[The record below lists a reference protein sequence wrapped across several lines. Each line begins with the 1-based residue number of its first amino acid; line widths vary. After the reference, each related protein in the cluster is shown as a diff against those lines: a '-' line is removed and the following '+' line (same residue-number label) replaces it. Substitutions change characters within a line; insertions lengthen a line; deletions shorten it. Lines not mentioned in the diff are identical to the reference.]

1 MVETSAPLTW
11 RDLAGIG
18 LERLKRGNQRRVE
31 ALGELGVAQLG
42 DLLTYYPRRYLDR
55 SREATVGELNVG
67 EDATVLATVNR
78 VRSVPGRDPGPGR
91 RRRDRVEVRVSDRDG
106 ASLKCVFFNQ
116 PWRSKQLREDMQ
128 AVLYGRLEEF
138 RGALQMTNP
147 VVDLV
152 GDRTGGIFAVYP
164 LSAKAAIT
172 TWEIAD
178 MVAEALRRCEPR
190 GIADP
195 VPVDLLG
202 AHGLCGR
209 FEALRLIHDPETFA
223 DVTRARNRLVFDELL
238 RMQVALVGRKRDRE
252 RAGDGIAHE
261 VDRALLA
268 GFHRRLP
275 FALTAAQSRTVAEIL
290 ADLSQP
296 WPMHRLLQGE
306 VGSGKTVVALT
317 AMLAVVGGGRQAA
330 LMAPT
335 EVLAEQH
342 YLGLS
347 GLLDC
352 LGDGDGDGDGGLAGG
367 TGRLSLGGLA
377 PVSLELLT
385 GRSGARARQRILGG
399 LASGDVNMVVGTHAL
414 ISEGV
419 AFESLGLAVVDE
431 QHRFG
436 VEQRA
441 ALGARAALGGL
452 PDVLVMTATPIPR
465 TAAMT
470 VYGDLDV
477 SRLDELPAGRAGVT
491 TSAVTAPLEQPAVW
505 ERLRGEVAAGRQAYV
520 VCPLI
525 EESDKVAAAGA
536 EATFEELRRGELA
549 GLRVGMLHGRLPA
562 SAREPLMAAF
572 RDGEL
577 DVLVAT
583 TVIEVGV
590 DVANATVMVILGADR
605 FGIAQLH
612 QLRGRV
618 GRGAAPG
625 WCYLVAENP
634 SPSAQAR
641 LGALVDSSDGF
652 ELSEIDL
659 ELRGEGTLMD
669 SRQTG
674 RSDLKLASLRRDRD
688 WVPRA
693 RAAAEAISDAGGP
706 DPTLTEEIALL
717 LSDADIDYFDKS

>member
-1 MVETSAPLTW
+1 MVEGPAPLTW

-18 LERLKRGNQRRVE
+18 LERLKSGGRRRVG
-31 ALGELGVAQLG
+31 ALGELGVTHLG
-42 DLLTYYPRRYLDR
+42 DLLAYYPRRYLDR
-55 SREATVGELNVG
+55 SREATVTELQVG
-67 EDATVLATVNR
+67 EDATVLATVER
-78 VRSVPGRDPGPGR
+78 VSAVPGRNR
-91 RRRDRVEVRVSDRDG
+91 RGRVEVVVRDRDG
-106 ASLKCVFFNQ
+106 TGLHCVFFNQ
-116 PWRSKQLREDMQ
+116 PWRRKQLREGMQ
-128 AVLYGRLEEF
+128 ALLYGRLEVY
-138 RGALQMTNP
+138 RGTVQMANP

-164 LSAKAAIT
+164 MSAKAPIT

-178 MVAEALRRCEPR
+178 MVAEALRRCEQR

-195 VPVDLLG
+195 VPAGILD
-202 AHGLCGR
+202 AHNLCGR
-209 FEALRLIHDPETFA
+209 DEALRLIHSPESFA
-223 DVTRARNRLVFDELL
+223 NVTRARNRLVFDELL
-238 RMQVALVGRKRDRE
+238 RMQVVLVRRKRR
-252 RAGDGIAHE
+252 RQLAGEGIAHE
-261 VDRALLA
+261 VDRGLLERF
-268 GFHRRLP
+268 GQRLP
-275 FALTAAQSRTVAEIL
+275 FELTVAQSRTVAEIL
-290 ADLSQP
+290 ADLAQP

-306 VGSGKTVVALT
+306 VGSGKTVVALM
-317 AMLAVVGGGRQAA
+317 AMLAVVCGGRQAA

-342 YLGLS
+342 YSGLS
-347 GLLDC
+347 ELLSS
-352 LGDGDGDGDGGLAGG
+352 LDGDGAGLGA
-367 TGRLSLGGLA
+367 GRLSLGGLP
-377 PVSLELLT
+377 PVTLELLT
-385 GRSGARARQRILGG
+385 GRTRAAGRKRILAGLTGG
-399 LASGDVNMVVGTHAL
+399 QVDMVVGTHAL

-419 AFESLGLAVVDE
+419 GFSSLGLAVVDE

-441 ALGARAALGGL
+441 ALRARGEPGGL

-491 TSAVTAPLEQPAVW
+491 TAAVTEALGQGAVW
-505 ERLRGEVAAGRQAYV
+505 ERLRSEVAAGRQAYV

-525 EESDKVAAAGA
+525 EESDKVEAAGA
-536 EATFEELRRGELA
+536 EATYDELRAGELA
-549 GLRVGMLHGRLPA
+549 DLRVGLLHGRLPA
-562 SAREPLMAAF
+562 GAREPLMASF
-572 RDGEL
+572 RRGEL

-618 GRGAAPG
+618 GRGSQPG
-625 WCYLVAENP
+625 WCFLVAENL
-634 SPSAQAR
+634 SAGAQLR
-641 LGALVDSSDGF
+641 LGALVDSTDGF

-659 ELRGEGTLMD
+659 DLRGEGTLMD

-674 RSDLKLASLRRDRD
+674 RSDLRLASLRRDRD
-688 WVPRA
+688 WIPLA
-693 RAAAEAISDAGGP
+693 RAAAEAICDAGGP
-706 DPTLTEEIALL
+706 SEVLADEIALL

>member
-1 MVETSAPLTW
+1 MVEAPAPLTW
-11 RDLAGIG
+11 GDLAGID
-18 LERLKRGNQRRVE
+18 LQRLKHGNTRRIQ
-31 ALGELGVAQLG
+31 ALGELGVEHLG

-55 SREATVGELNVG
+55 SREATVGELKVG
-67 EDATVLATVNR
+67 EDAMVLATVEK
-78 VRSVPGRDPGPGR
+78 VRAIPGRNR
-91 RRRDRVEVRVSDRDG
+91 RARVEVLVSDREG
-106 ASLKCVFFNQ
+106 ARLSCVFFNQ
-116 PWRSKQLREDMQ
+116 PWRAKQLREDMQ
-128 AVLYGRLEEF
+128 AVLYGRLELF
-138 RGALQMTNP
+138 RGGLQMTNP

-152 GDRTGGIFAVYP
+152 GNRTGGIFAVYP
-164 LSAKAAIT
+164 LSAKASIT

-178 MVAEALRRCEPR
+178 MVAEALRRCEQR

-195 VPVDLLG
+195 VPADLLG
-202 AHGLCGR
+202 AHDLCGR
-209 FEALRLIHDPETFA
+209 FEALRLIHNPESFA
-223 DVTRARNRLVFDELL
+223 DVTVARNRLVFDELL
-238 RMQVALVGRKRDRE
+238 RMQLVLVRRKRERE
-252 RAGDGIAHE
+252 RAGEGIAHQ
-261 VDRALLA
+261 VDRALLER
-268 GFHRRLP
+268 FEQRLP
-275 FALTAAQSRTVAEIL
+275 FGLTAAQSRTVAEIL
-290 ADLSQP
+290 DDLGRP

-306 VGSGKTVVALT
+306 VGSGKTVVALM
-317 AMLAVVGGGRQAA
+317 AMLAVVCGGGQAA

-342 YLGLS
+342 HLGLS
-347 GLLDC
+347 ELLRSLDEAA
-352 LGDGDGDGDGGLAGG
+352 GRVRDADDGRLFSDGPPISPVLLTSRVRTGERGRILDDLAGG
-367 TGRLSLGGLA
+367 RL
-377 PVSLELLT
+377 P
-385 GRSGARARQRILGG
+385 
-399 LASGDVNMVVGTHAL
+399 MVVGTHAL

-441 ALGARAALGGL
+441 ALRARGGSEGV

-491 TSAVTAPLEQPAVW
+491 TQAVTRPPEQPAVW
-505 ERLRGEVAAGRQAYV
+505 QRLRDEVAAGRQAYV

-525 EESDKVAAAGA
+525 EESDKVQAAGA
-536 EATFEELRRGELA
+536 EATYEELRAGELA
-549 GLRVGMLHGRLPA
+549 GLRVGLLHGRLPA
-562 SAREPLMAAF
+562 SAREPLMASF
-572 RDGEL
+572 RRGEL

-590 DVANATVMVILGADR
+590 DVPNATVMVILGADR

-618 GRGAAPG
+618 GRGSGPG
-625 WCYLVAENP
+625 WCFLVSENP
-634 SPSAQAR
+634 SAAAQPR
-641 LGALVDSSDGF
+641 LQALVDNTDGF

-659 ELRGEGTLMD
+659 DLRGEGTLMD

-674 RSDLKLASLRRDRD
+674 RSDLRLASLRRDRD
-688 WVPRA
+688 WVPKA
-693 RAAAEAISDAGGP
+693 REAAVAICDDGGP
-706 DPTLTEEIALL
+706 DPVLADEIALL

>member
-1 MVETSAPLTW
+1 MTVVDEPAALTW

-18 LERLKRGNQRRVE
+18 LERLNSARGRRVR
-31 ALGELGVAQLG
+31 ALAELGVEHLG

-55 SREATVGELNVG
+55 SRQAAVGELEVG
-67 EDATVLATVNR
+67 EDAMVLATVER
-78 VRSVPGRDPGPGR
+78 VRTIAGRNR
-91 RRRDRVEVRVSDRDG
+91 RARVEVLVSDREG
-106 ASLKCVFFNQ
+106 ARLNCVFFNQ
-116 PWRSKQLREDMQ
+116 PWRAKQLREGMG

-138 RGALQMTNP
+138 RGAVQMTNP

-172 TWEIAD
+172 TWEIGD
-178 MVAEALRRCEPR
+178 MVGEALRRCEHR

-195 VPVDLLG
+195 VPTDLL
-202 AHGLCGR
+202 ASHGLCGR
-209 FEALRLIHDPETFA
+209 DEALRLIHNPESFA

-238 RMQVALVGRKRDRE
+238 RMQVVLVGRKRERE
-252 RAGDGIAHE
+252 IAGEGIAHE
-261 VDRALLA
+261 VDRVLVD
-268 GFHRRLP
+268 GFRQNLP
-275 FALTAAQSRTVAEIL
+275 FELTAAQSRTVEEIL
-290 ADLSQP
+290 ADLAQP

-306 VGSGKTVVALT
+306 VGSGKTVVALM
-317 AMLAVVGGGRQAA
+317 AMLAVVCGGRQAA

-342 YLGLS
+342 HLGLS
-347 GLLDC
+347 ELLSS
-352 LGDGDGDGDGGLAGG
+352 LEGAGG
-367 TGRLSLGGLA
+367 AGGFGSAGGRLALGGLP

-385 GRSGARARQRILGG
+385 GRTRASGRERILGG
-399 LASGDVNMVVGTHAL
+399 LASGDIPMVVGTHAL

-419 AFESLGLAVVDE
+419 RFSSLGLAVVDE

-441 ALGARAALGGL
+441 ALRARGTGGGL

-491 TSAVTAPLEQPAVW
+491 TAAVTEVPQQAAVW
-505 ERLRGEVAAGRQAYV
+505 ERLRSEVAAGRQAYV

-525 EESDKVAAAGA
+525 EESDKVEAAAA
-536 EATFEELRRGELA
+536 EATYEELRAGELA
-549 GLRVGMLHGRLPA
+549 GLRIGLLHGRLPA

-572 RDGEL
+572 RRGEL

-618 GRGAAPG
+618 GRGSQPG
-625 WCYLVAENP
+625 WCFLVAENP
-634 SPSAQAR
+634 SEGAQLR
-641 LGALVDSSDGF
+641 LQALVDSSDGF

-659 ELRGEGTLMD
+659 DLRGEGTLMD

-674 RSDLKLASLRRDRD
+674 RSELKLALLRRDRD
-688 WVPRA
+688 WVPKAR
-693 RAAAEAISDAGGP
+693 RAAAAICDAGGP
-706 DPTLTEEIALL
+706 GPVLSDEIDLL
-717 LSDADIDYFDKS
+717 LSESDIDYFDKS

>member
-1 MVETSAPLTW
+1 MVEGPAPLTW

-18 LERLKRGNQRRVE
+18 LERLKSGGKRRME
-31 ALGELGVAQLG
+31 ALGELDVAHLG

-55 SREATVGELNVG
+55 SREATVGELEVG
-67 EDATVLATVNR
+67 EDAMVLATVEKVRAIPARNR
-78 VRSVPGRDPGPGR
+78 RA
-91 RRRDRVEVRVSDRDG
+91 RVEVLVSDREG
-106 ASLKCVFFNQ
+106 ARLSCVFFNQ
-116 PWRSKQLREDMQ
+116 PWRAKQLHQDMQ
-128 AVLYGRLEEF
+128 AVLYGRLEVF
-138 RGALQMTNP
+138 RGGLQMTNP

-152 GDRTGGIFAVYP
+152 GNRTGGIFAVYP
-164 LSAKAAIT
+164 LSAKASIT

-178 MVAEALRRCEPR
+178 MVAEALRRCERR

-195 VPVDLLG
+195 VPAGLLE
-202 AHGLCGR
+202 AHHLCGR
-209 FEALRLIHDPETFA
+209 FEALRLIHNPESFA
-223 DVTRARNRLVFDELL
+223 DVNRARNRLVFDELL
-238 RMQVALVGRKRDRE
+238 RMQVVLVGRKRERE
-252 RAGDGIAHE
+252 RAGEGISHA
-261 VDRALLA
+261 VDRALLER
-268 GFHRRLP
+268 FRRRLP
-275 FALTAAQSRTVAEIL
+275 FELTAAQSRTVEEIL
-290 ADLSQP
+290 ADLAEP

-306 VGSGKTVVALT
+306 VGSGKTVVALM
-317 AMLAVVGGGRQAA
+317 AMLAVVCGGGQAA

-347 GLLDC
+347 ELLRSLDGSGAD
-352 LGDGDGDGDGGLAGG
+352 LGGGA
-367 TGRLSLGGLA
+367 GRLNLGGLP

-385 GRSGARARQRILGG
+385 GRIRAGGRGRILAG
-399 LASGDVNMVVGTHAL
+399 LAGGGVDMVVGTHAL

-441 ALGARAALGGL
+441 ALRARGAAGGL

-491 TSAVTAPLEQPAVW
+491 TQAVTRPLEQPAVW
-505 ERLRGEVAAGRQAYV
+505 QRLRDEVAAGRQAYV

-536 EATFEELRRGELA
+536 EATHDELRAGELA
-549 GLRVGMLHGRLPA
+549 GLRVGLLHGRLPA
-562 SAREPLMAAF
+562 SVREPLMASF
-572 RDGEL
+572 RRGEL

-590 DVANATVMVILGADR
+590 DVPNATVMVILGADR

-618 GRGAAPG
+618 GRGSEPG
-625 WCYLVAENP
+625 WCFLVSENP
-634 SPSAQAR
+634 SAAAQLR
-641 LGALVDSSDGF
+641 LQALVDNTDGF

-659 ELRGEGTLMD
+659 DLRGEGTLMD

-674 RSDLKLASLRRDRD
+674 RSDLRLASLRRDRD
-688 WVPRA
+688 WVPKA
-693 RAAAEAISDAGGP
+693 REAAAAICDDGGP
-706 DPTLTEEIALL
+706 DPVLADEIALL

>member
-1 MVETSAPLTW
+1 VVDEPAPLTW
-11 RDLAGIG
+11 GDLAGIG
-18 LERLKRGNQRRVE
+18 LERLKSGGRRRVE
-31 ALGELGVAQLG
+31 ALGELGVAHLG

-55 SREATVGELNVG
+55 SREATVGELDVG
-67 EDATVLATVNR
+67 EDATVLATIEK
-78 VRSVPGRDPGPGR
+78 VRAIPGRNR
-91 RRRDRVEVRVSDRDG
+91 RARVEVLVSDREG
-106 ASLKCVFFNQ
+106 ARLSCVFFNQ
-116 PWRSKQLREDMQ
+116 PWRAKQLREDMQ
-128 AVLYGRLEEF
+128 AVLYGRLEVF
-138 RGALQMTNP
+138 RGGLQMTNP

-152 GDRTGGIFAVYP
+152 GNRTGGIFAVYP
-164 LSAKAAIT
+164 LSAKASIT

-178 MVAEALRRCEPR
+178 MVGEALRRCEQR

-195 VPVDLLG
+195 VPADLLE
-202 AHGLCGR
+202 AHHLCGR
-209 FEALRLIHDPETFA
+209 FEALRLIHNPASFA
-223 DVTRARNRLVFDELL
+223 DVNRARNRLVFDELL
-238 RMQVALVGRKRDRE
+238 RMQVVLVGRKRERE
-252 RAGDGIAHE
+252 GAGEGISHA
-261 VDRALLA
+261 VDRALLER
-268 GFHRRLP
+268 FRRRLP
-275 FALTAAQSRTVAEIL
+275 FELTAAQSRTVEEIL
-290 ADLSQP
+290 ADLAEP

-306 VGSGKTVVALT
+306 VGSGKTVVALM
-317 AMLAVVGGGRQAA
+317 AMLAVVCGGGQAA

-347 GLLDC
+347 ELLRSLDGNEAGL
-352 LGDGDGDGDGGLAGG
+352 GGGA
-367 TGRLSLGGLA
+367 GRLNLGGLP

-385 GRSGARARQRILGG
+385 GRIRAGSRERILAG
-399 LASGDVNMVVGTHAL
+399 LAGGGVDMVVGTHAL

-441 ALGARAALGGL
+441 ALRARGGSEGL

-491 TSAVTAPLEQPAVW
+491 TAAVTRPPEQPAVW
-505 ERLRGEVAAGRQAYV
+505 QRLRDEAAAGRQAYV

-525 EESDKVAAAGA
+525 EESDKVQAAGA
-536 EATFEELRRGELA
+536 EATYEELRAGELA
-549 GLRVGMLHGRLPA
+549 GLRVGLLHGRLPA
-562 SAREPLMAAF
+562 SAREPLMASF
-572 RDGEL
+572 RRGEL

-590 DVANATVMVILGADR
+590 DVPNATVMVILGADR

-618 GRGAAPG
+618 GRGSEPG
-625 WCYLVAENP
+625 WCFLVSENP
-634 SPSAQAR
+634 SAAAQLR
-641 LGALVDSSDGF
+641 LQALVDNTDGF

-659 ELRGEGTLMD
+659 DLRGEGTLMD

-674 RSDLKLASLRRDRD
+674 RSDLKLASLRKDRD
-688 WVPRA
+688 WVPKA
-693 RAAAEAISDAGGP
+693 REAAAAICDDGGP
-706 DPTLTEEIALL
+706 DPVLADEIALL

>member
-1 MVETSAPLTW
+1 MVDEPAPLTW
-11 RDLAGIG
+11 GDLAEIG
-18 LERLKRGNQRRVE
+18 PERLKSGGRRRVG
-31 ALGELGVAQLG
+31 ALGELGVAHVG

-55 SREATVGELNVG
+55 SREATVGELRLG
-67 EDATVLATVNR
+67 EDAMVLATVEK
-78 VRSVPGRDPGPGR
+78 VRAIPGRNR
-91 RRRDRVEVRVSDRDG
+91 RARVEVLVSDREG
-106 ASLKCVFFNQ
+106 ARLSCVFFNQ
-116 PWRSKQLREDMQ
+116 PWRAKQLRPEMQ

-152 GDRTGGIFAVYP
+152 GNRTGGIFAVYP
-164 LSAKAAIT
+164 LSAKASIT

-178 MVAEALRRCEPR
+178 MVAEALKRCERR

-195 VPVDLLG
+195 VPADLLE

-209 FEALRLIHDPETFA
+209 FEALRLIHNPESFA
-223 DVTRARNRLVFDELL
+223 DVARARNRLVFEELL
-238 RMQVALVGRKRDRE
+238 RMQVVLVGRKRERE
-252 RAGDGIAHE
+252 RAGEGIAHE
-261 VDRALLA
+261 VDRALLER
-268 GFHRRLP
+268 FEQRLP
-275 FALTAAQSRTVAEIL
+275 FELTAAQSRTVEEIL
-290 ADLSQP
+290 ADLGEP

-306 VGSGKTVVALT
+306 VGSGKTVVALM
-317 AMLAVVGGGRQAA
+317 AMLAVYCEGRQAA

-342 YLGLS
+342 FLGLS
-347 GLLDC
+347 ELLRSLD
-352 LGDGDGDGDGGLAGG
+352 A
-367 TGRLSLGGLA
+367 TGRASAQDGRLA
-377 PVSLELLT
+377 FEGASPVCLELLT
-385 GRSGARARQRILGG
+385 GRTRAGARERILTG
-399 LASGDVNMVVGTHAL
+399 LARGHVHMVVGTHAL

-441 ALGARAALGGL
+441 ALRARGAPGGL

-491 TSAVTAPLEQPAVW
+491 TAAVTRPLEQPAVW
-505 ERLRGEVAAGRQAYV
+505 ERLRDEVAAGRQAYV
-520 VCPLI
+520 VCPII
-525 EESDKVAAAGA
+525 EESDKVEAAGA
-536 EATFEELRRGELA
+536 EATYEELRGGELA
-549 GLRVGMLHGRLPA
+549 DLRVGLLHGRLPA
-562 SAREPLMAAF
+562 SAREPLMASF
-572 RDGEL
+572 RRGEL

-590 DVANATVMVILGADR
+590 DVPNATVMVILGADR

-618 GRGAAPG
+618 GRGPEPG
-625 WCYLVAENP
+625 WCFLVSENT
-634 SPSAQAR
+634 SAAAQLR
-641 LGALVDSSDGF
+641 LQALVDSTDGF

-659 ELRGEGTLMD
+659 DLRGEGTLMD

-674 RSDLKLASLRRDRD
+674 RSDLRLASLRRDRD
-688 WVPRA
+688 WVPKA
-693 RAAAEAISDAGGP
+693 REAAEAICDAGGP
-706 DPTLTEEIALL
+706 DPVLADEITLL
-717 LSDADIDYFDKS
+717 LRDADIDYFDKS

>member
-1 MVETSAPLTW
+1 MAGEQAPLTW
-11 RDLAGIG
+11 RDLAGIP
-18 LERLKRGNQRRVE
+18 LDRLNSATERRVQ
-31 ALGELGVAQLG
+31 ALAELGVAHLG

-55 SREATVGELNVG
+55 SREATVGELREG
-67 EDATVLATVNR
+67 EDAMVLATIERVTAIPGRNRRNR
-78 VRSVPGRDPGPGR
+78 VEALVT
-91 RRRDRVEVRVSDRDG
+91 DRDG
-106 ASLKCVFFNQ
+106 ARLHCVFFNQ
-116 PWRSKQLREDMQ
+116 PWRSRQLREGMQ
-128 AVLYGRLEEF
+128 AVLFGRLEQY
-138 RGALQMTNP
+138 RGAVQMANP

-164 LSAKAAIT
+164 MSAKAAVT

-178 MVAEALRRCEPR
+178 MVAEALRRCRRR

-195 VPVDLLG
+195 VPPKLRGDH
-202 AHGLCGR
+202 ALCGR
-209 FEALRLIHDPETFA
+209 DEALRLIHGPESFA
-223 DVTRARNRLVFDELL
+223 DVGRARSRLVFDELL
-238 RMQVALVGRKRDRE
+238 RMQVVLVARKRERE
-252 RAGDGIAHE
+252 HAGEGIAHR
-261 VDRALLA
+261 VDDALLEA
-268 GFHRRLP
+268 FRERLP
-275 FALTAAQSRTVAEIL
+275 FELTGAQDRAVSEIL
-290 ADLSQP
+290 ADLARR

-317 AMLAVVGGGRQAA
+317 AMLAAVSGGRQAA

-342 YLGLS
+342 HLGLS
-347 GLLDC
+347 ELLRS
-352 LGDGDGDGDGGLAGG
+352 LDGGAGALATDG
-367 TGRLSLGGLA
+367 GRLALGGL
-377 PVSLELLT
+377 PQVSLELLT
-385 GRSGARARQRILGG
+385 GRVRAGARTRILGE
-399 LASGDVNMVVGTHAL
+399 LADGTLPMVVGTHAL
-414 ISEGV
+414 IGEEV
-419 AFESLGLAVVDE
+419 TFKSLGLAVIDE

-441 ALGARAALGGL
+441 SLRARGAVEGL

-477 SRLDELPAGRAGVT
+477 SRLDELPSGRAGVT
-491 TSAVTAPLEQPAVW
+491 TQAVTTPLEQPAVW
-505 ERLRGEVAAGRQAYV
+505 DRLRTEVGAGHQAYV

-525 EESDKVAAAGA
+525 EESEKVAAAGA
-536 EATFEELRRGELA
+536 EATYEELRGGALA
-549 GLRVGMLHGRLPA
+549 DLRVGLLHGRLPA
-562 SAREPLMAAF
+562 SEREPIMASF
-572 RDGEL
+572 RAGDL

-618 GRGAAPG
+618 GRGSAPG
-625 WCYLVAENP
+625 WCFLLSDDPGPGAC
-634 SPSAQAR
+634 SR
-641 LGALVDSSDGF
+641 LEALVEHTDGF

-659 ELRGEGTLMD
+659 DLRGEGTLMD

-688 WVPRA
+688 WVPKAR
-693 RAAAEAISDAGGP
+693 RAAVEIVDAGEI
-706 DPTLTEEIALL
+706 DPVLADEIELL

>member
-1 MVETSAPLTW
+1 MVVEGPAALTW

-18 LERLKRGNQRRVE
+18 LERLGSASARRVQ
-31 ALGELGVAQLG
+31 ALAELGVAHLG

-55 SREATVGELNVG
+55 SREATVGELHAG
-67 EDATVLATVNR
+67 TDAMVLATIDKV
-78 VRSVPGRDPGPGR
+78 VAVPGRKR
-91 RRRDRVEVRVSDRDG
+91 RARVEVVVSDRTG
-106 ASLKCVFFNQ
+106 TPLRCVFFNQ
-116 PWRSKQLREDMQ
+116 PWRKQQLREGME
-128 AVLYGRLEEF
+128 AVLFGRPELY
-138 RGALQMTNP
+138 RDALQMTNP

-152 GDRTGGIFAVYP
+152 GDRTGGIFGVYP

-172 TWEIAD
+172 TWEIAQ
-178 MVAEALRRCEPR
+178 MVSEALRRCERR

-195 VPVDLLG
+195 VPPELLG
-202 AHGLCGR
+202 SHRLCGR
-209 FEALRLIHDPETFA
+209 DEALRLIHSPESFA
-223 DVTRARNRLVFDELL
+223 DVTRARTRLVFDELL
-238 RMQVALVGRKRDRE
+238 RMQVVLVRRKRDRQAARE
-252 RAGDGIAHE
+252 GIVHR
-261 VDRALLA
+261 VDRALLK
-268 GFHRRLP
+268 GFTEHLP
-275 FALTAAQSRTVAEIL
+275 FALTGAQDRAVAEIL
-290 ADLSQP
+290 ADLTQP

-306 VGSGKTVVALT
+306 VGSGKTVVALA
-317 AMLAVVGGGRQAA
+317 AMLAVVSGGRQAA

-342 YLGLS
+342 HLGLND
-347 GLLDC
+347 LLGSLDR
-352 LGDGDGDGDGGLAGG
+352 LGGGVIPGA
-367 TGRLSLGGLA
+367 GRLALGGA
-377 PVSLELLT
+377 PVPVELLT
-385 GRSGARARQRILGG
+385 GRTRAAARSRILGG
-399 LASGDVNMVVGTHAL
+399 LATGDVPMVVGTHAL
-414 ISEGV
+414 IGEGV
-419 AFESLGLAVVDE
+419 TFRSLGLAVVDE

-441 ALGARAALGGL
+441 TLREPSAGGGL
-452 PDVLVMTATPIPR
+452 PDVLIMTATPIPR

-477 SRLDELPAGRAGVT
+477 SRLDELPAGRAGVC
-491 TSAVTAPLEQPAVW
+491 TSAVTEALEQAAVW
-505 ERLRGEVAAGRQAYV
+505 ERLRAEVGGGRQAYV

-525 EESDKVAAAGA
+525 EESDKIDATAA
-536 EATFEELRRGELA
+536 EAMYAELRAGVLA
-549 GLRVGMLHGRLPA
+549 DLRVGLLHGRLPA
-562 SAREPLMAAF
+562 GEREPIMASF
-572 RDGEL
+572 RRGDL

-625 WCYLVAENP
+625 WCYLVSENP
-634 SPSAQAR
+634 SPTAHRR

-659 ELRGEGTLMD
+659 DLRGEGTLMD

-688 WVPRA
+688 WVPKA
-693 RAAAEAISDAGGP
+693 REAAQAIVDGGGP
-706 DPTLTEEIALL
+706 GLVLADEIALL

>member
-1 MVETSAPLTW
+1 MVEAPAPLTW
-11 RDLAGIG
+11 RDLAGID
-18 LERLKRGNQRRVE
+18 LERLTRGDSRRVR
-31 ALGELGVAQLG
+31 ALGELGVAHLG

-55 SREATVGELNVG
+55 SREATVTELQAG
-67 EDATVLATVNR
+67 EDATVLATVER
-78 VRSVPGRDPGPGR
+78 VRAVPGRGR
-91 RRRDRVEVRVSDRDG
+91 RARVEVRVSDREG
-106 ASLKCVFFNQ
+106 ARLNCVFFNQ
-116 PWRSKQLREDMQ
+116 PWRAKQLREGMGT
-128 AVLYGRLEEF
+128 VLYGRLEEF
-138 RGALQMTNP
+138 RGAVQMTNP

-152 GDRTGGIFAVYP
+152 GDRTGAIFAVYP
-164 LSAKAAIT
+164 LSAKAAIG

-178 MVAEALRRCEPR
+178 MVAEALRRCARR

-195 VPVDLLG
+195 VPPDLL
-202 AHGLCGR
+202 ASHGLCGR
-209 FEALRLIHDPETFA
+209 DEALRLIHSPESFA

-238 RMQVALVGRKRDRE
+238 RMQVVLVGRKRE
-252 RAGDGIAHE
+252 RQIAGEGIAHE
-261 VDRALLA
+261 VDRVLLD
-268 GFHRRLP
+268 GFRQNLP
-275 FALTAAQSRTVAEIL
+275 FELTAAQSRTVEEIL
-290 ADLSQP
+290 ADLAQP

-306 VGSGKTVVALT
+306 VGSGKTVVALM
-317 AMLAVVGGGRQAA
+317 AMLAVFCGGRQAA

-347 GLLDC
+347 ELLRS
-352 LGDGDGDGDGGLAGG
+352 LGACGHVPEHGGRLALGG
-367 TGRLSLGGLA
+367 TS

-385 GRSGARARQRILGG
+385 GRIRAGARDRILAG
-399 LASGDVNMVVGTHAL
+399 LTNGDVDMVVGTHAL

-441 ALGARAALGGL
+441 ALRARGAGGGL

-491 TSAVTAPLEQPAVW
+491 TSAVTEAPRQAAVW
-505 ERLRGEVAAGRQAYV
+505 ERLRAEVAAGRQAYV

-525 EESDKVAAAGA
+525 EESDKVEAAGA
-536 EATFEELRRGELA
+536 EATYEELRAGELA
-549 GLRVGMLHGRLPA
+549 GLRVGLLHGRLPA

-572 RDGEL
+572 RRGEL

-618 GRGAAPG
+618 GRGSQPG
-625 WCYLVAENP
+625 WCFLVAENL
-634 SPSAQAR
+634 SPPAQAR

-659 ELRGEGTLMD
+659 DLRGEGTLMD

-688 WVPRA
+688 WIPLAR
-693 RAAAEAISDAGGP
+693 RAAESICDAGGP
-706 DPTLTEEIALL
+706 DPVLADEIALL